1 MMSSVEAGFMAN
13 KCTIGIFIAC
23 RRRFWS
29 LGAEVTER
37 PGIGVPTALSDGL
50 EFPEFIPNSPRLAF
64 FAGPNLF
71 GSGITS
77 SVMVADLAFFS
88 CWYEAMLFCSAAR
101 AASAPAVSG
110 CLVCADAT
118 VARCVMTASKSR
130 SLEEVEVYSS
140 FRNASGEI
148 LRSKAR
154 FPSRSF

>member
-1 MMSSVEAGFMAN
+1 M
-13 KCTIGIFIAC
+13 
-23 RRRFWS
+23 
-29 LGAEVTER
+29 TER
-37 PGIGVPTALSDGL
+37 PALGVPMALNDGL
-50 EFPEFIPNSPRLAF
+50 ELPEFIPNNPRLCF
-64 FAGPNLF
+64 FAASHLF

-88 CWYEAMLFCSAAR
+88 CWYEAILFCSAAR

-110 CLVCADAT
+110 CLVWADAT
-118 VARCVMTASKSR
+118 VARCVMIASKSR

-148 LRSKAR
+148 LRSKDR

>member
-1 MMSSVEAGFMAN
+1 MMSSVEVGFMAN

-37 PGIGVPTALSDGL
+37 PSVGVPTALSDGL
-50 EFPEFIPNSPRLAF
+50 ELPEFMPNSPRLAF
-64 FAGPNLF
+64 FAGPNLP

-110 CLVCADAT
+110 CLVCAGAT

-148 LRSKAR
+148 LRSKDR